1 VDLRSFLVAELAR
14 SFGFPF
20 KNRSA
25 ESLGDFRYGLCPRDL
40 SLKRQ
45 AERTG
50 CNRSLNTRLSRQVF
64 ASKERD
70 REAVANPR

>member
-1 VDLRSFLVAELAR
+1 MHVIVMNGD
-14 SFGFPF
+14 
-20 KNRSA
+20 SA
-25 ESLGDFRYGLCPRDL
+25 EIRVDSVRRFGKWHAAEVGRPS

-64 ASKERD
+64 A
-70 REAVANPR
+70 